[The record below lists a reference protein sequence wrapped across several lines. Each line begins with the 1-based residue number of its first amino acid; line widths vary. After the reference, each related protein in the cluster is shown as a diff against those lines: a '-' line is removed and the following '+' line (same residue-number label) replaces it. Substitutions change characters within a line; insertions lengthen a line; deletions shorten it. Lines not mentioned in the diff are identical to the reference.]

1 MPQASSFEIVNSI
14 CHEAEAFDTKDR
26 LLNFSTK
33 GEFQTPLMLEAG
45 DFFYEK
51 WAGANGPL
59 ALDAFL
65 PLSASFT
72 AQQKKEVE
80 DQFRQVFKSKSEDF
94 LCSDLY
100 LLLGFLKWD
109 GNALAPSL
117 LVPIDVNP
125 DTCALT
131 ISKRSPLENIILRK
145 KLSNTV
151 QLPKVED
158 AIVNGKF
165 SILLY
170 FSLFEKAVAAEKNWK
185 FTRHGLSLAFFNTHS
200 LRLKKRLEKGFN
212 EKDVSDSTFITSLFG
227 DEGFPYKETIFGEK
241 DFDQVYNPADYHFL
255 YPTDSHST
263 KVTIDALDENSSAY
277 AIQALP
283 GTDKNKVLANVAAEL
298 VARKKRTLV
307 VARRAVSKLNFL
319 STLQPMFRSFNG
331 PERDQVEAK
340 LRPMR
345 DSLVAY
351 YKTVTKNLDVA
362 DAPLSSVLN
371 EFIQNPAPKSKF
383 AESTFQGVADL
394 TFEKYHEIKGTLDEL
409 VRLYFEEGGI
419 EARKAFEE
427 IKVPSLDEASKE
439 SIAKELQSASTKVED
454 LTPIIKL
461 FESIGLFPTGIYLS
475 GLADVIDLIRKNF
488 SEDTPEFE
496 QWELRSNNWVAYQ
509 DSLKALPEAGDKW
522 VRFRR
527 QTSDIYVDGAV
538 DENILATREEFAE
551 SLKATLKGLSDHYRS
566 SRKRLLS
573 VLKNPKDVTSDEK
586 LLDLIDTLIDL
597 QENKRAYKDTSVLGN
612 HLLGKDW
619 LYEKSN
625 WVELNRKIQYLYQ
638 FRETHEKDPRL
649 DLQLLILESWHIIK
663 PYFSQLES
671 FSEAVQGLLA
681 SVRKITR
688 DLGLDTPLESLCIDK
703 WLDEIKSWNAN
714 WANLD
719 IHLQISSLL
728 KSLEE
733 SGCKALASVAGN
745 TALVNKDLSRAF
757 AFQWSGSQIQSASKS
772 CTDLFSLS
780 PKARAQKN
788 SEYRSILDQLFNANF
803 RDTHGA
809 MEQDPELL
817 KLVAL
822 DETFSLNRNRFDV
835 VIFLDADCISV
846 AEALPS
852 ICATQKTILVGDP
865 HMPAIEHQLLDA
877 YSDSQSKQSAFFQGN
892 ILAAALRK
900 GIPTRELWFANSYAD
915 SNLVNFANAKI
926 YGNGIKQLPKPSRE
940 KSKNEILRIVPD
952 KIMSI
957 AKAAIT
963 HAEKRP
969 GQTLGIIAFHQARCL
984 EIEAAIKA
992 MLIKDSA
999 AARFFSQTNPTVRY
1013 YIKTPDRVAD
1023 KYRDTIFICSEA
1035 EGNDKP
1041 SSENKFAV
1049 CTTLAKQ
1056 DIQVFVSESDMSKQS
1071 GSKQNLFWNWIEYLQ
1086 KKAVLDQAEVH
1097 QSQSILKPLIVDVL
1111 KNENFNVED
1120 CFASCG
1126 IAVGPV
1132 VVDANNSKRFLA
1144 VVEDDCTTERFRES
1158 VEDRAY
1164 IRPTILK
1171 QAGWKI
1177 INLWL
1182 PFWYMAN
1189 QDEKDHLITTIAI
1202 EQSVAPPPPEEDEN
1216 EKDANA
1222 SEIQEP
1228 EFNVEQYQVLHPKIE
1243 GTAHDKPIAELPA
1256 ASIITQLKFYVDH
1269 EAPIHEEL
1277 LLQRIL
1283 ELHHVDR
1290 AGPMLLQA
1298 LNEAI
1303 KQGFQKQR
1311 FIKTGKFFYSIKN
1324 NEVVLRNRGMRPD
1337 SERKM
1342 TYVSP
1347 EERALLPTSMDE
1359 ATIKQ
1364 TLGLLD

>member
-65 PLSASFT
+65 PLSANFT

-80 DQFRQVFKSKSEDF
+80 DQFKLVFRSKSEDF

-125 DTCALT
+125 DTFALT
-131 ISKRSPLENIILRK
+131 LSKRPPLENVILRK

-151 QLPKVED
+151 QLPRVED
-158 AIVNGKF
+158 ATVNGKF

-170 FSLFEKAVAAEKNWK
+170 FSLFEKAVASEKNWK
-185 FTRHGLSLAFFNTHS
+185 FTRHGLNLAFFDTHS
-200 LRLKKRLEKGFN
+200 LGLKKRLEKGFN
-212 EKDVSDSTFITSLFG
+212 EKEISESDFIKSLFSE
-227 DEGFPYKETIFGEK
+227 EGFPYRETIFGEK

-283 GTDKNKVLANVAAEL
+283 GTDKNKVLTNVVAEL
-298 VARKKRTLV
+298 IARKKRTLV
-307 VARRAVSKLNFL
+307 VARRASSKLNFQT
-319 STLQPMFRSFNG
+319 TLQPMFRSFNG
-331 PERDQVEAK
+331 PEREQVEAK

-351 YKTVTKNLDVA
+351 YNTVTKNLDIA
-362 DAPLSSVLN
+362 EAPLSNVLN

-383 AESTFQGVADL
+383 AESAFQGVADL
-394 TFEKYHEIKGTLDEL
+394 SFEKYRQVKDILDEL
-409 VRLYFEEGGI
+409 NSLYFEKGGI

-427 IKVPSLDEASKE
+427 IKASLSEDAKAN
-439 SIAKELQSASTKVED
+439 IARELQSAAAKVED

-475 GLADVIDLIRKNF
+475 GLADVIDLIRENF

-496 QWELRSNNWVAYQ
+496 QWELRSNNWAAYQ

-522 VRFRR
+522 IRFRR
-527 QTSDIYVDGAV
+527 QTSDIYIDGAV

-625 WVELNRKIQYLYQ
+625 WFELNKKIQYVYQ
-638 FRETHEKDPRL
+638 FRESHENNPRL
-649 DLQLLILESWHIIK
+649 DLLLLILESWHIIK
-663 PYFSQLES
+663 PYFAQFET
-671 FSEAVQGLLA
+671 FSKAVQELLI
-681 SVRKITR
+681 SVRMITK

-733 SGCKALASVAGN
+733 NGCEALASIASN
-745 TALVNKDLSRAF
+745 TKAVNKDLPKAF
-757 AFQWSGSQIQSASKS
+757 AFQWSGSQIQTASKS
-772 CTDLFSLS
+772 CPDLFALS

-788 SEYRSILDQLFNANF
+788 QEYRSLLDQLFNANF
-803 RDTHGA
+803 RDTLGA

-817 KLVAL
+817 RFVAL
-822 DETFSLNRNRFDV
+822 DETFSLGKEHFDV
-835 VIFLDADCISV
+835 VILLDADCISV
-846 AEALPS
+846 AEALPA
-852 ICATQKTILVGDP
+852 ICAAQKIILVGDP

-877 YSDSQSKQSAFFQGN
+877 YSSALTKQSAFFQGN
-892 ILAAALRK
+892 ILAAALRQ
-900 GIPTRELWFANSYAD
+900 GIPTRELWFSSNYAD
-915 SNLVNFANAKI
+915 SSLINFANAKI
-926 YGNGIKQLPKPSRE
+926 YGHGIKQLPKPSRE
-940 KSKNEILRIVPD
+940 KNKNEILRIVPD

-1041 SSENKFAV
+1041 GADNKFAV

-1056 DIQVFVSESDMSKQS
+1056 EIQIFVSESDMNKQS
-1071 GSKQNLFWNWIEYLQ
+1071 GSKQNLFWSWIEYLQ
-1086 KKAVLDQAEVH
+1086 KKTVLETAEVH
-1097 QSQSILKPLIVDVL
+1097 QSQSILKPLIIDVL
-1111 KNENFNVED
+1111 KNENFTVED
-1120 CFASCG
+1120 CFARCG

-1132 VVDANNSKRFLA
+1132 VVDANNSRRFLA

-1164 IRPTILK
+1164 IRPTMLK

-1202 EQSVAPPPPEEDEN
+1202 EQSVAPPPPEEEEN
-1216 EKDANA
+1216 EGDTGA

-1228 EFNVEQYQVLHPKIE
+1228 EFNLEQYQVLHPKIE

-1298 LNEAI
+1298 LNDAI

-1311 FIKTGKFFYSIKN
+1311 FIKTGKFFYSIKS
-1324 NEVVLRNRGMRPD
+1324 NEVVLRDRSMRPE

-1342 TYVSP
+1342 AYVSP
-1347 EERALLPTSMDE
+1347 EERALLPATMDE

-1364 TLGLLD
+1364 TLGLLN